1 MRRHLLPCVALL
13 VACSTT
19 PAAPGEKLDDGK
31 SYWPLATWRTA
42 AAADAGMDATRLE
55 NLLKKIRSKQYA
67 EVHGLVIV
75 KNGYVIAEEYFN
87 GSSAQQVHEMQSVT
101 KSVTSLVMGIAIDQG
116 RFHVTDKLLDFFP
129 EYTDIHNM
137 DDRKRAVTLAD
148 ALSMR
153 SGINFYEDPYPGS
166 PLDQLNSSRGDWLRI
181 VLDEPMN
188 AAPGELWQYNS
199 GVVISLGGVIFNST
213 HINADD
219 FARQNLFDPIGVGPT
234 FWYKGQPNDLP
245 HMGGG
250 LNLRAT
256 DLARIGYLVLR
267 KGRWGDRQIV
277 SEQWIASSTSHIVRN
292 PRTFGSHP
300 TDYGYLWWLM
310 PFDDT
315 DIITASGAKGQWLF
329 IIPKYDMVVAVTSG
343 GTTFNGYVDPVNFLY
358 SEILPAVLLPG
369 SQLSQLRD

>member
-1 MRRHLLPCVALL
+1 MERIRLLPFIAALI
-13 VACSTT
+13 ACSTP

-31 SYWPLATWRTA
+31 NYWPAAAWRTA
-42 AAADAGMDATRLE
+42 AAADAGVDATRLE

-87 GSSAQQVHEMQSVT
+87 GSSAQQAHEMQSVT

-116 RFHVTDKLLDFFP
+116 RFKITDKLLDFFP

-137 DDRKRAVTLAD
+137 DDRKRAITLAS
-148 ALSMR
+148 ALSMQ

-166 PLDQLNSSRGDWLRI
+166 PLDQLNNSHDDWLRI

-188 AAPGELWQYNS
+188 AAPGVLWQYNS

-219 FARQNLFDPIGVGPT
+219 FARQNLFDPIGVGQT
-234 FWYKGQPNDLP
+234 FWYKGQPNNLP

-250 LNLRAT
+250 LYLRAM

-267 KGRWGDRQIV
+267 KGRWGDRQVV

-300 TDYGYLWWLM
+300 TDYGYLWWIM
-310 PFDDT
+310 PLDDT

-329 IIPKYDMVVAVTSG
+329 VIPKYDMVVAVTSG
-343 GTTFNGYVDPVNFLY
+343 GTTFNGYIDPVNFLY
-358 SEILPAVLLPG
+358 SEILPAVVT
-369 SQLSQLRD
+369 SR